1 MRYCTDTRW
10 SVWLYFRSMLDCIE
24 TAPCRDAWSFATPW
38 LRMQRQISD
47 IQRLYV
53 VIPED
58 ENIK

>member
-24 TAPCRDAWSFATPW
+24 TAPCRDAWWFATPW

-47 IQRLYV
+47 I
-53 VIPED
+53 
-58 ENIK
+58 